1 MADLSHDT
9 LFKAL
14 DGVNPV
20 NGGDGRYPGVG
31 RWTRHLDPDRLEP
44 CRYGFHLARGPQVL
58 EWLAPTLYV
67 AEACPDH
74 SPVEAGGKVVTCRV
88 RLVERLDRWDETT
101 ARLFAADC
109 AEAALLGE
117 RACGREP
124 DERSW
129 LAVEAAR
136 RFARGEIGRA
146 ELSDA
151 RYAAEYAAGYAARY
165 ATESAAWSAAGS
177 AAWYAARSAAWYA
190 AGYAAA
196 VYAAARDAAA
206 RDAARR
212 TQFDRLVLYLTGADL
227 PPVEALYGKVA

>member
-1 MADLSHDT
+1 MADLNHDT

-14 DGVNPV
+14 DGLNPA

-74 SPVEAGGKVVTCRV
+74 SPVEAGDKVVTCRV

-129 LAVEAAR
+129 LVVEAAR
-136 RFARGEIGRA
+136 RFARGEIGRD
-146 ELSDA
+146 ELA
-151 RYAAEYAAGYAARY
+151 
-165 ATESAAWSAAGS
+165 
-177 AAWYAARSAAWYA
+177 AAWYA
-190 AGYAAA
+190 AGAAEDAPRYAAQYAAAAVARYAAGDAGYAAA
-196 VYAAARDAAA
+196 VARYAARYAATAGAA
-206 RDAARR
+206 RYAACR